1 MKKKLWLLLLA
12 GCVCIF
18 ACNKKE
24 EVAEGNNKKENVATG
39 DSKSGD
45 AKDADILAVSE
56 EEKNDNWKSF
66 TEIGFKVHMPKKL
79 SEKKDNISA
88 RQIGDEDD
96 EAEAIYAG
104 YLYRYVSDSTNKDFD
119 DVIQNESIS
128 DEEKR
133 DKIDKDIR
141 PRVKDIFALV
151 TLRAPLITEEN
162 PITKVLDTDD
172 FVEVRR
178 TPQYIQVVAFDKGE
192 NVDMLKEE
200 EVAEYK
206 EFIEIARGIIK
217 GIKAS
222 DPVPASVSLKE
233 IKNLKFD
240 TVDLAGKR
248 ATEQILADNKIN
260 MVNIWATWCGP
271 CRAELPDIG
280 NLERAYRDKGVAVIA
295 VCSDVTDE
303 DDSALEEAKEIVADA
318 NCEFLVLRNNKS
330 LNAIYKHIQA
340 YPTTLFFDK
349 DGNAIGN
356 VIIGGRSED
365 DFAAI
370 LDELLAQVK

>member
-1 MKKKLWLLLLA
+1 M
-12 GCVCIF
+12 
-18 ACNKKE
+18 
-24 EVAEGNNKKENVATG
+24 
-39 DSKSGD
+39 S
-45 AKDADILAVSE
+45 
-56 EEKNDNWKSF
+56 
-66 TEIGFKVHMPKKL
+66 
-79 SEKKDNISA
+79 SA
-88 RQIGDEDD
+88 
-96 EAEAIYAG
+96 
-104 YLYRYVSDSTNKDFD
+104 
-119 DVIQNESIS
+119 
-128 DEEKR
+128 
-133 DKIDKDIR
+133 
-141 PRVKDIFALV
+141 
-151 TLRAPLITEEN
+151 
-162 PITKVLDTDD
+162 
-172 FVEVRR
+172 
-178 TPQYIQVVAFDKGE
+178 
-192 NVDMLKEE
+192 
-200 EVAEYK
+200 
-206 EFIEIARGIIK
+206 
-217 GIKAS
+217 
-222 DPVPASVSLKE
+222 KE